1 MNKIS
6 RSEKLKDMTK
16 IERDMESMVSMND
29 LMVLY
34 NKHIQAKLDELTDS
48 PVLQDQVRDA
58 LGIN

>member
-1 MNKIS
+1 
-6 RSEKLKDMTK
+6 MTK

-34 NKHIQAKLDELTDS
+34 NKHIQDKLDELTDS
-48 PVLQDQVRDA
+48 PVLQDQVKDA

>member
-1 MNKIS
+1 MNKLS

-34 NKHIQAKLDELTDS
+34 NKHIQDKLDELTDS
-48 PVLQDQVRDA
+48 PVLQDQVKDA